1 VNFATVAVKNV
12 GRNAF
17 RASLTI
23 LGVAVAMLAFV
34 LLRTVLWA
42 WSAGEEY
49 AAQDRVAT
57 RHKVT
62 FVMSLPVRYVE
73 DIRRLPEVKYA
84 SHFNWFGARLPDH
97 EDDFFANIA
106 TDPETFFKVYDE
118 IEVPEAQ
125 KQAWLQDRKG
135 ALVGAQLARKY
146 GWKPGDKVTLQG
158 TIYPG
163 TWEFTV
169 DGIYNTTRKSIDL
182 STFWFNW
189 KYLNESPQL
198 AQNARDQ
205 IGWVVTRV
213 PSARDAPIVARKI
226 DQMFDSRDI
235 QTLSMSERAMN
246 ASFLGMFSALLKA
259 MDIVSLVIL
268 VIMML
273 ILGNTIAMTVRERTH
288 EYGVLR
294 AIGFRPH
301 HIAGLVLGEAGTIG
315 LLGGALGVLISYPVV
330 NDGIGRFLE
339 DNMSNFF
346 PYFRLDQTVAMI
358 ALVAAVA
365 CAAVAAGIPAY
376 RASKLDV
383 IDALR
388 RVG

>member
-1 VNFATVAVKNV
+1 
-12 GRNAF
+12 
-17 RASLTI
+17 
-23 LGVAVAMLAFV
+23 VAVAMLAFV

-42 WSAGEEY
+42 WTIGEQY

-57 RHKVT
+57 RHKIT
-62 FVMSLPVRYVE
+62 FVMTMPLRYID
-73 DIRRLPEVKYA
+73 DIRNLPEVKVA
-84 SHFNWFGARLPDH
+84 SYFNWFGGRLPDH
-97 EDDFFANIA
+97 ENDFFANLA
-106 TDPETFFKVYDE
+106 TEPESFLKVYDE
-118 IEVPEAQ
+118 IDVPEAQ
-125 KQAWLQDRKG
+125 KQAWFEDRKG

-158 TIYPG
+158 TIFPG
-163 TWEFTV
+163 NWDFIV
-169 DGIYNTTRKSIDL
+169 DGIYTTKRKSIDE
-182 STFWFNW
+182 STFYFHW
-189 KYLNESPQL
+189 KYLNENQQLSPG
-198 AQNARDQ
+198 ARDQ
-205 IGWVVTRV
+205 IGWIVTRV
-213 PSARDAPIVARKI
+213 PSAREAPIVARKI

-259 MDIVSLVIL
+259 MDIVSIVIL

-330 NDGIGRFLE
+330 NDGIGKFLE
-339 DNMSNFF
+339 ENMSNFF
-346 PYFRLDQTVAMI
+346 PYFRLDQTVAAI
-358 ALVAAVA
+358 ALVAAMA